1 MAMTQATAQAH
12 LDAWIA
18 ADLAVA
24 SGQAY
29 SIGGR
34 SLTRASAEE
43 IRSQMTYWRRTIER
57 FAAVAAGNTGNASVV
72 YPKWA

>member
-18 ADLAVA
+18 ADLAVS

-29 SIGGR
+29 SIGQR
-34 SLTRASAEE
+34 SLTRADVTE
-43 IRSQMTYWRRTIER
+43 IRNQITYWQGVLNRLS
-57 FAAVAAGNTGNASVV
+57 AVASGNSGNASVV